1 MREPKWKLFW
11 SPLPS
16 GQREMTQL
24 CAIRRDWEKGTDW
37 RTWSCD
43 MADFSKALLWEN
55 NGHLFNCH
63 WKHHWGL
70 PLGQV
75 QQHKCSALP
84 RWLRPPSQHGQH
96 RGLQLLFHIGSKGWQ
111 TTERLT
117 LLTLQQKAGVC
128 LSCHS
133 SYNCSLPQRAG
144 HFQTDAL
151 VLCIGTTRHTARNC
165 WHGSTS
171 WLIQGKFSSQK
182 LQIYLEI
189 SVDQFT

>member
-1 MREPKWKLFW
+1 
-11 SPLPS
+11 
-16 GQREMTQL
+16 MTWQTSVKH
-24 CAIRRDWEKGTDW
+24 CCGKTMGIYSIAIDNITEVCLSAR
-37 RTWSCD
+37 
-43 MADFSKALLWEN
+43 FSST
-55 NGHLFNCH
+55 
-63 WKHHWGL
+63 
-70 PLGQV
+70 
-75 QQHKCSALP
+75 SAVP
-84 RWLRPPSQHGQH
+84 CRGGYVPPSQHGQH

-133 SYNCSLPQRAG
+133 SYDCSLPQRAG

-151 VLCIGTTRHTARNC
+151 VLCTGTTRHTARNC

>member
-1 MREPKWKLFW
+1 MKESKGKLFW

-63 WKHHWGL
+63 WQHHWGL

-75 QQHKCSALP
+75 QQHKCCALL
-84 RWLRPPSQHGQH
+84 RWLRPPLTAWPAQRSPAPVPH
-96 RGLQLLFHIGSKGWQ
+96 RFQRLADDRKTYTSH
-111 TTERLT
+111 TATESR
-117 LLTLQQKAGVC
+117 GV
-128 LSCHS
+128 
-133 SYNCSLPQRAG
+133 
-144 HFQTDAL
+144 L
-151 VLCIGTTRHTARNC
+151 VLSQQLRLLSPTESRAFPDWCLGFMHRNKRHTARNC